1 MSLWDDLGNFG
12 SGMLDT
18 VGEGFGNLVDNWTSP
33 KDTTTNPGTV
43 QQPQQPVKD
52 NHGNA
57 MTGQPTVTAPAS
69 LLDNKMV
76 LIGGGALAL
85 VSVVG
90 LILATRK

>member
-18 VGEGFGNLVDNWTSP
+18 VGEGFDNLVDNWTSP
-33 KDTTTNPGTV
+33 KDTTANAGTV

-57 MTGQPTVTAPAS
+57 VTGQPVVTSQPS
-69 LLDNKMV
+69 LLDNNMV
-76 LIGGGALAL
+76 LIGIGALSL
-85 VSVVG
+85 LSVVG
-90 LILATRK
+90 LVLAVRK